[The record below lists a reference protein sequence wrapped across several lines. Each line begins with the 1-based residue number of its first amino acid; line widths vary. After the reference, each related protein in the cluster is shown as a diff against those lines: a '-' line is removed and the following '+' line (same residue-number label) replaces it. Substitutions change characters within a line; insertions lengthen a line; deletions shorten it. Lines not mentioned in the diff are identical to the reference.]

1 MNLSALKMTF
11 FILVLL
17 GVVGSMAYTF
27 MRKDM
32 FPGERGHDPVVYTSD
47 DCKNELVCDKAS
59 LFAEGQRNDIA
70 TYHATLLQEDDIDYR
85 VLTVS
90 MTQDINLLAHQQFMD
105 MKVGQRSKSG
115 RGLLLVIAIGNFEG
129 GGEVR
134 LEVSAGLEGV
144 YTDAFVS
151 YIQHRQMVPFF
162 KAGRV
167 ADGILATTEMIVTRA
182 IEAKEGKE
190 FSPPM
195 KSVST
200 GAGAA
205 NSAQIGAGED
215 TSLKQKAAPKLEGL
229 QGASPQQILDLYTW
243 TLEQRNANPDLDI
256 YTRATR
262 QWKKTWVV
270 TPAQMNNEFQSLKR
284 CGKGETKIKGNYA
297 VIRFGPP
304 KSKRE
309 CNPFFFE
316 KEDGVWRMNFLM
328 LMKAVRFNHRNEWH
342 FDLSTKHPY
351 GFAFT
356 DWSFDRYGFPH

>member
-1 MNLSALKMTF
+1 MHFFYLFAVFLWVLNGTSAQAF
-11 FILVLL
+11 F
-17 GVVGSMAYTF
+17 GG
-27 MRKDM
+27 
-32 FPGERGHDPVVYTSD
+32 
-47 DCKNELVCDKAS
+47 CKNSLVCDEAE
-59 LFAEGQRNDIA
+59 LFEKGQQDWIG
-70 TYHATLLQEDDIDYR
+70 TYHATLLKEDDIDYR
-85 VLTVS
+85 VLTTSKTV
-90 MTQDINLLAHQQFMD
+90 DINVLAHEKFKE

-115 RGLLLVIAIGNFEG
+115 RGLLLVIAIGNFAG

-144 YTDAFVS
+144 YTDAFIS

-162 KAGRV
+162 RAGRV

-182 IEAKEGKE
+182 IEAKEGQE

-195 KSVST
+195 ESFST

-205 NSAQIGAGED
+205 NPAQIGAGMQRLPKD
-215 TSLKQKAAPKLEGL
+215 FPAPALGSLEA
-229 QGASPQQILDLYTW
+229 ASPQQILDIYLG
-243 TLEQRNANPDLDI
+243 TLEDRNANPDLPI
-256 YTRATR
+256 FTKATR
-262 QWKKTWVV
+262 EWKKTWVV
-270 TPAQMNNEFQSLKR
+270 TPAQMDNEAKSLHR
-284 CGKGETKIKGNYA
+284 CGQGVTKIKGKYA

-304 KSKRE
+304 ESKRE

-316 KEDGVWRMNFLM
+316 EEDGVWRLNFLM

-356 DWSFDRYGFPH
+356 DWHFDQYGFPH